1 MHKRLTFG
9 YLAAVPPDKGNVTS
23 CVIKNIR
30 RIRENTPDSIFK
42 MSSRTPKWPVL
53 FPLILR
59 SERIFKT
66 QENKRIMSP
75 GRSSSVCKG
84 SAVGMGLLLDRKKAI
99 LAQGQ
104 GKTRSL
110 RVHVQVRELPIV
122 RSPGS

>member
-1 MHKRLTFG
+1 METNTSSTRPEANLGKGHGLWSGYILVHKRLTFG

-75 GRSSSVCKG
+75 
-84 SAVGMGLLLDRKKAI
+84 
-99 LAQGQ
+99 
-104 GKTRSL
+104 
-110 RVHVQVRELPIV
+110 
-122 RSPGS
+122 